1 MMTKPGG
8 FGIIFL
14 IYFHTG
20 KGIGGNRN
28 ERESGSAVWSATGK
42 TAGGRLGTDKSAG
55 GGEQPATGR
64 SAGSGLQPAADES
77 AGSVQSARL
86 WPADEPAGCIQ
97 SAGLRPADEP
107 AGCIQPAGLRSADE
121 PADV

>member
-1 MMTKPGG
+1 MMTKPGE

-28 ERESGSAVWSATGK
+28 ERESGSAVWSATGR
-42 TAGGRLGTDKSAG
+42 TAGGRSGTDKSAG

-64 SAGSGLQPAADES
+64 SAGQFFLKSSDDPSGS
-77 AGSVQSARL
+77 
-86 WPADEPAGCIQ
+86 
-97 SAGLRPADEP
+97 
-107 AGCIQPAGLRSADE
+107 
-121 PADV
+121 

>member
-42 TAGGRLGTDKSAG
+42 TAGGRSGTDKSAG

>member
-28 ERESGSAVWSATGK
+28 ERESGSAVWSATGR
-42 TAGGRLGTDKSAG
+42 TAGGRSGTGVYPYSDEG
-55 GGEQPATGR
+55 TGR
-64 SAGSGLQPAADES
+64 VSECGSGYGNSDIR
-77 AGSVQSARL
+77 GSKTETIR
-86 WPADEPAGCIQ
+86 
-97 SAGLRPADEP
+97 
-107 AGCIQPAGLRSADE
+107 
-121 PADV
+121 